1 MMVLTDDHCYP
12 LLLDR
17 GHPANLPLERQGLRH
32 AGRSQ
37 MQFQLSQTF
46 QRPFRFFCSMQNY
59 FFPATS
65 LFVDSNSCNIL

>member
-12 LLLDR
+12 LSSDR

-46 QRPFRFFCSMQNY
+46 QRPFRFLFDAKLLFSCD
-59 FFPATS
+59 FFVRR
-65 LFVDSNSCNIL
+65 F